1 MALTVGGSALHDRR
15 MIEVHVYRHRV
26 SAVEIDEL
34 GHAGNVEY
42 VKWLQS
48 AAVDHSAAL
57 GWPGSR
63 YRELGAGWVVRSH
76 RITYLKSAYE
86 GDRLEVHT
94 WVAGMKTASSLRKY
108 EIRKEDGTRIAV
120 AETDWAFIDYATER
134 PLRIPP
140 EVRAS
145 FTISSGP

>member
-1 MALTVGGSALHDRR
+1 MTDP
-15 MIEVHVYRHRV
+15 HVYRHRV
-26 SAVEIDEL
+26 SADEIDEL
-34 GHAGNVEY
+34 GHAGNVEF
-42 VKWLQS
+42 VKWLQY

-86 GDRLEVHT
+86 GDLLEVLT
-94 WVAGMKTASSLRKY
+94 WVADMKSATSLRKY
-108 EIRKEDGTRIAV
+108 EIRKVGGSRIAV
-120 AETDWAFIDYATER
+120 AETDWAFIDYAGER

-140 EVRAS
+140 EVRADFPLAGDPPGS
-145 FTISSGP
+145 A

>member
-1 MALTVGGSALHDRR
+1 MDDPSY
-15 MIEVHVYRHRV
+15 E
-26 SAVEIDEL
+26 
-34 GHAGNVEY
+34 EY
-42 VKWLQS
+42 LEYIKQQEKRKEFVKWLQH
-48 AAVDHSAAL
+48 AAVDHSTAL

-76 RITYLKSAYE
+76 RITYLKPAYE
-86 GDRLEVHT
+86 GDRLEVRT

-120 AETDWAFIDYATER
+120 AETDWAFIDYAAER

-145 FTISSGP
+145 FTISTGP